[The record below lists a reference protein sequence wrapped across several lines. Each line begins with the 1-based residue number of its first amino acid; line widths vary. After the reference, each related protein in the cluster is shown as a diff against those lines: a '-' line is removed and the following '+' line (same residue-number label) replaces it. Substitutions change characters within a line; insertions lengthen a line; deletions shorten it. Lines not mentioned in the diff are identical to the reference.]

1 MAIHWYRPLL
11 GPWDHKKV
19 LYPNQDVVGNE
30 LDLGVPMDVAEALVI
45 THFGLFWRKK
55 KLCVHHPPGN

>member
-1 MAIHWYRPLL
+1 MAIHWYTPLL

-30 LDLGVPMDVAEALVI
+30 LDLGVLMDVAEALVI
-45 THFGLFWRKK
+45 TQSFWLVLAEKETVCTK
-55 KLCVHHPPGN
+55 PSW